1 MKKILMALMLCLV
14 SICGF
19 AQLNIEGE
27 YDGSQDKKQCLT
39 VGYQWIGYNPSTGFS
54 IISMTDN
61 RFDKY
66 GEFWLGSDKQSA
78 ILTINQLITLLSEKE
93 KGYAVTVSDAR
104 GKKHTL
110 SITKSFGVKSLWIK
124 SDGCAG
130 RYWISETQLQKCVDF
145 INEQ

>member
-19 AQLNIEGE
+19 AQLNIESE

-93 KGYAVTVSDAR
+93 KGYVVTVSDAR

-110 SITKSFGVKSLWIK
+110 SITKSFGVKNLWIK